1 VKEKSFYALSI
12 FALISIIAGPV
23 EAGEFRGVTLG
34 LVSVSWNTQL
44 PQAVAQQAGFF
55 KEQGLEVRAV
65 TVASGGPIMMA
76 LLSSGEAQVVIAG
89 AVAILRGIA
98 SGAPAVIVGGL
109 LDKPDYALIG
119 AKGLKTLADLKGK
132 VVGSTG
138 AGSFSEFA
146 VIESLRRKG
155 LVRDRDYT
163 LVPVGGTA
171 IRVAALQAGRIQAA
185 PLSSGERVGVEEN
198 GLPVLL
204 EIGKTLPEFP
214 FTVVAATKSFA
225 ASNPDKVAGILRAL
239 DKANTLIQKDKDAA
253 VQLGK
258 AYGLRGDSQVQRK
271 ALNYVADDFN
281 VRLKKEQLSAL
292 LNVIGIKK
300 TPEEFFDESFLNR
313 AFSSR

>member
-1 VKEKSFYALSI
+1 MRQILLAI
-12 FALISIIAGPV
+12 FTLLMVASTARP
-23 EAGEFRGVTLG
+23 AEFKGVTMG
-34 LVSVSWNTQL
+34 LVSTSWNTQL

-65 TVASGGPIMMA
+65 TIASGGPIMMA
-76 LLSSGEAQVVIAG
+76 LLTSGEAQVVIAG

-98 SGAPAVIVGGL
+98 SGAPAVIVGGQ

-146 VIESLRRKG
+146 VTESLRLKG
-155 LVRDRDYT
+155 LIRDRDYT
-163 LVPVGGTA
+163 LLPVGGTA

-185 PLSSGERVGVEEN
+185 PLSSGERVGVEEI
-198 GLPVLL
+198 GFPVLL

-214 FTVVAATKSFA
+214 FTVIAATKSFA

-239 DKANTLIQKDKDAA
+239 DKANALIQKDKDAA

-258 AYGLRGDSQVQRK
+258 AYGLRGEPQVQRK

-281 VRLKKEQLSAL
+281 VRLKKDQLSAL

-300 TPEEFFDESFLNR
+300 APEEFFDESFLNR
-313 AFSSR
+313 ALTSR